1 MVDFADVDALATS
14 YQRRG
19 GQPGLAYGILID
31 GELVHAAGLG
41 ERHLGG
47 PPPDAGTVFRIASMT
62 KSFTAAAI
70 LALRDDGLL
79 KLDDPAEQY
88 VPELRGWPPV
98 TPDSA
103 RVSIRHLLTMTAG
116 FPTDDPW
123 GDRQQGLPLEA
134 FASFLSGGVR
144 FNWAP
149 GTRFEYSNLGYAILG
164 RVITAVTDAAYPD
177 HIRHRLL
184 RPLGMTRTGYEA
196 EEFENPGRPDTA
208 AAGLARGYRRAN
220 GDGEPGGR
228 WAEVGFDPVG
238 AFAPMGGIFSCV
250 RDLALWVAGFA
261 GAFPP
266 GDSEDGRA
274 HPLRRASRR
283 DMQLP
288 QVLTGWDRP
297 AAFPAD
303 PASALSAYGFGL
315 FVEDHPRFGRVVS
328 HSGGYPGFGSNMRWH
343 PASRTGVIA
352 LGNGTYAPVATLTA
366 RILEA
371 VLGDREPPAYG
382 FAVALAPEAC
392 HGDEAAARGDAGASH
407 SEPTASHS
415 EPTASHSEPS
425 VNHSDP
431 RARHSEPNASHG
443 AGPWPETLAA
453 RQAVSGLLRSWD
465 DGEAT
470 RLFSPNVAQDAPL
483 RERQSDIAAIR
494 ERIGDFSDDKS
505 RPPEFDTPAH
515 CRWWLAGPHGVVQ
528 AQIQLTPERPP
539 RVQSLTLAVPPASG
553 SPLDG
558 TLKTL
563 VAWMN
568 GTNGGWTSSIPVT
581 ESVDAGMLARR
592 LRMAAVW
599 AGQCRPGAYRAGDGA
614 ASVVVEL
621 VGEHAT
627 LTLTLAIDP
636 ATAHL
641 RQVGVIA

>member
-1 MVDFADVDALATS
+1 MVDFADVDALAAS

-19 GQPGLAYGILID
+19 GQPGLAYGIVID

-123 GDRQQGLPLEA
+123 GDRQQGLPLKA

-196 EEFENPGRPDTA
+196 EEFGTPCRTDTA
-208 AAGLARGYRRAN
+208 AGGLARGYRRAK
-220 GDGEPGGR
+220 GEGEPGGR

-266 GDSEDGRA
+266 GVPEAGGA

-283 DMQLP
+283 EMQLP
-288 QVLTGWDRP
+288 QVLTGWDKP
-297 AAFPAD
+297 AAFPGD
-303 PASALSAYGFGL
+303 PAPALSGYGFGL
-315 FVEDHPRFGRVVS
+315 FMEDHPRFGRVVS

-352 LGNGTYAPVATLTA
+352 LGNGTYAPVTTLTA
-366 RILEA
+366 RLLDA
-371 VLGDREPPAYG
+371 VLGHREPPAYG
-382 FAVALAPEAC
+382 FAVALAP
-392 HGDEAAARGDAGASH
+392 DARDGDAGACQGDAG
-407 SEPTASHS
+407 T
-415 EPTASHSEPS
+415 
-425 VNHSDP
+425 
-431 RARHSEPNASHG
+431 SHG

-483 RERQSDIAAIR
+483 RERQRDMAAIR
-494 ERIGDFSDDKS
+494 ERIGDFSDDES
-505 RPPEFDTPAH
+505 RLPEFDTPAH

-539 RVQSLTLAVPPASG
+539 RVQSLTMAVPPAAG
-553 SPLDG
+553 SLLDG

-568 GTNGGWTSSIPVT
+568 GTDGRWPSSIPVAET
-581 ESVDAGMLARR
+581 VDASLLARR

-599 AGQCRPGAYRAGDGA
+599 AGQCRPGVYRAGDGTAWLA
-614 ASVVVEL
+614 AEL

-636 ATAHL
+636 ATARL
-641 RQVGVIA
+641 RQAEAVP